1 MEELVP
7 VIAGVLAALAAWIA
21 LSGDGCRR
29 SGRCVGAG
37 RGEGGI
43 KCARAAL
50 GRRIAHAGRAI
61 GAIVPEAVV
70 RSRCVGEPLRT
81 CGSAVLGALAAES
94 DSLRVLWGAGALAC
108 AALGVAGLVVALDP
122 LGLAA
127 AAIAPLACF
136 GIRSRREEARG
147 ARDLESAM
155 PEAFQALAISLGSG
169 HSLAQSLMFV
179 GNHAEGRVREEFMRA
194 SFSMACGVSATEAL
208 DALLGRLPA
217 PGLGLVAL
225 SLRVS
230 QRTGAPLK
238 DMLSQAA
245 GMVGERIELKRKLEV
260 RTAQARMSA
269 RLVAGMPIAMMA
281 VLSLLSEDFRCGVAT
296 ATGAASVAI
305 ALVLNL
311 VAWISIRK
319 IMEVEL

>member
-7 VIAGVLAALAAWIA
+7 VIAGALAALATWIA

-29 SGRCVGAG
+29 SGRCAGVG

-43 KCARAAL
+43 KRVRAVL
-50 GRRIAHAGRAI
+50 GRRIARAGRSI
-61 GAIVPEAVV
+61 GAIVPEVVV
-70 RSRCVGEPLRT
+70 RSRCVGEPLCA
-81 CGSAVLGALAAES
+81 CGSAVLGALAVES
-94 DSLRVLWGAGALAC
+94 DSPRALWGAGALAC
-108 AALGVAGLVVALDP
+108 AALGGAGLIVALDP
-122 LGLAA
+122 IGLAVG
-127 AAIAPLACF
+127 AIAPLACF
-136 GIRSRREEARG
+136 GIRSRRGEARG

-169 HSLAQSLMFV
+169 HSLAQALMFV

-208 DALLGRLPA
+208 DALLSRLPA